1 MVQSGH
7 IGGVAFGQVG
17 DEESQLSAG
26 VLHVALFVRGKGLS
40 WTKSQ

>member
-26 VLHVALFVRGKGLS
+26 VLHVALFVRGKGLP